1 MRFQTQLVPARLI
14 RRYKRFLADC
24 RLEDGREVTAHCA
37 NPGSMMG
44 LAEPGM
50 RIWLEPND
58 DPKKKLKYGWRLV
71 DHENGHFTGVDT
83 ALPNRAVRAAL
94 HARDIAA
101 LAAYDRVRPEVKYGE
116 NSRIDFLLSAAG
128 LPDAYVEVKSVT
140 LSRTTGL
147 AEFPDSVTA
156 RGAKHLG
163 ELANVARAGHRAI
176 LLYLVQRTDCTHVTI
191 AKDIDPTYA
200 AAHVAA
206 AASGLETIAMGTHI
220 TPNEVTL
227 SAPLALGQPA
237 R

>member
-24 RLEDGREVTAHCA
+24 RLEETGEEVVAHCA

-44 LAEPGM
+44 LAEPGS

-58 DPKKKLKYGWRLV
+58 DPKKKLNYGWRLV

-83 ALPNRAVRAAL
+83 ALPNRALKAAL
-94 HARDIAA
+94 MARAVQP
-101 LAAYDRVRPEVKYGE
+101 LSAYGQVRPEVKYGE
-116 NSRIDFLLSAAG
+116 NSRIDFLLQGEG

-140 LSRTTGL
+140 LSRQAGL

-163 ELANVARAGHRAI
+163 ELARMAKAGHRAV
-176 LLYLVQRTDCTHVTI
+176 LLYLVQRTDCSRF
-191 AKDIDPTYA
+191 ALAADIDPAYA
-200 AAHVAA
+200 AASQSARDAGV
-206 AASGLETIAMGTHI
+206 ETLVIGTHI
-220 TPNEVTL
+220 TPQAVTL
-227 SAPLALGQPA
+227 ADPLTLAG
-237 R
+237 